1 VVNGVA
7 QRPIEGVSMAY
18 SFDAANAQ
26 APTRRRTQHFE
37 MFGHRG
43 IYHDGWYANTTPPNP
58 PWDSAGQPPADVVN
72 GYAWELYNLAEDPT
86 QSLNLAAQHPDRLRN
101 LQQLFLVEATR
112 FGVLPMANSTLD
124 RLLVQRPGFS
134 AGRTEF
140 TYSGT
145 GVGLTSDSSPPILN
159 RAYRVTAEIEVP
171 AGGANGMLATQGGR
185 FGGYGFYLRE
195 GRPVWTWNFLDIER
209 VKWEGT
215 AALPPGRHTVTF
227 AFQPDAAGP
236 PVGRGGVGT
245 LSVNGQRVAERR
257 MERTIPFYMQW
268 DEPFDVGQD
277 TGTPVDDRDYQVPF
291 AFTGALR
298 SVQFNLGA
306 STLPQAAA
314 RN

>member
-1 VVNGVA
+1 L
-7 QRPIEGVSMAY
+7 
-18 SFDAANAQ
+18 
-26 APTRRRTQHFE
+26 
-37 MFGHRG
+37 
-43 IYHDGWYANTTPPNP
+43 
-58 PWDSAGQPPADVVN
+58 VN

-86 QSLNLAAQHPDRLRN
+86 QSRNLAAQHPDRLRN

-215 AALPPGRHTVTF
+215 AALPPGRHTITF
-227 AFQPDAAGP
+227 QFQPDAAGP
-236 PVGRGGVGT
+236 PIGRGGVGT

-291 AFTGALR
+291 AFTGTLR

-306 STLPQAAA
+306 STLP
-314 RN
+314 